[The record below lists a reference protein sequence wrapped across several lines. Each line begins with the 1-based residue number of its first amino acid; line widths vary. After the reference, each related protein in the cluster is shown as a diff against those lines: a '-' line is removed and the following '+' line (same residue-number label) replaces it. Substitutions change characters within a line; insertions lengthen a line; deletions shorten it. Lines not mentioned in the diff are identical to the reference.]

1 MENNGYIK
9 FFRKTF
15 DNPVI
20 CKDADHLAT
29 WLYLLAN
36 ATYKDYDVIFDNK
49 RITLK
54 AGQLITGRKKIAEKL
69 RIDENKVQR
78 ILKLFEN
85 EQQIEQQ
92 TSRRNRL
99 ISIVN
104 WNKYQ
109 ENEQQNEQQVNNR

>member
-9 FFRKTF
+9 FYRKTF

-20 CKDADHLAT
+20 CKDTDHLAT

-36 ATYKDYDVIFDNK
+36 ATYKEYDVIFKNQ

-54 AGQLITGRKKIAEKL
+54 PGQLITGRKKIAEKL
-69 RIDENKVQR
+69 RVNENKIQR
-78 ILKLFEN
+78 ILKSFEN
-85 EQQIEQQ
+85 EHQIEQQ
-92 TSRRNRL
+92 TSSQNRL

-104 WNKYQ
+104 WHKYQ
-109 ENEQQNEQQVNNR
+109 ESEQQNEQQVNNR